1 VERGGVLAL
10 NLRTQHTTVFYLKL
24 LNMAHTHWNELTPV
38 SSAASLDGRL
48 EYCTPTE
55 ESEPVSFYT
64 EDILRV
70 TNQAGCEY
78 ISKKMATFWG
88 LRLQVWVGHDAHQ
101 NVIKGVIALR
111 CPPYY
116 PPHTTV
122 GVEATAA
129 GKPSGFPTVW
139 P

>member
-1 VERGGVLAL
+1 
-10 NLRTQHTTVFYLKL
+10 
-24 LNMAHTHWNELTPV
+24 MAHTNWYELTPV
-38 SSAASLDGRL
+38 SSAVSLDGRL

-55 ESEPVSFYT
+55 EGTATPFYT

-70 TNQAGCEY
+70 INQDGCVS

-88 LRLQVWVGHDAHQ
+88 LRLLVWVGHDSGN
-101 NVIKGVIALR
+101 NVIKGVIALQ

-129 GKPSGFPTVW
+129 AKPSGFPTTW